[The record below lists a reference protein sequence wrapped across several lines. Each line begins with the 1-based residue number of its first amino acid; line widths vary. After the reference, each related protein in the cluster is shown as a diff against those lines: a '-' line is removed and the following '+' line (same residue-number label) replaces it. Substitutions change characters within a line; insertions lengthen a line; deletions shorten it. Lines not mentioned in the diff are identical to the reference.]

1 MVTELVFVVEFWW
14 KVLCGFAGERQKSGE
29 EREMEEKREKLNYLF
44 IYIIRLY
51 NLYYFNELNVKIE
64 TMMLGRL

>member
-1 MVTELVFVVEFWW
+1 MFL
-14 KVLCGFAGERQKSGE
+14 E

-44 IYIIRLY
+44 IYIICLY